1 MWTNSTQVQRIYNLP
16 KKLFTCLVKQT
27 QQLWTI
33 KAAPGPRNL
42 VLHLF
47 LSTLPQIS
55 KISINDHEQTHS
67 HLNRAIPFSWEFA
80 KRKWVKP
87 RCKSPC
93 SAQKRRA
100 EISAS
105 EVSRQLLFT
114 FIAPH
119 KALISS
125 KASVLITQ
133 WALSF
138 HFIAGINSQFE
149 AQKAIKMCD

>member
-1 MWTNSTQVQRIYNLP
+1 MWTNNAQMQHIYNLS
-16 KKLFTCLVKQT
+16 KKLFRGLVKQT
-27 QQLWTI
+27 QCLWTI
-33 KAAPGPRNL
+33 KITPGPRNL
-42 VLHLF
+42 FHLF
-47 LSTLPQIS
+47 PRCRRLAKLALMTL
-55 KISINDHEQTHS
+55 S

-80 KRKWVKP
+80 KRKWAKP

-105 EVSRQLLFT
+105 KVSRQLLFT
-114 FIAPH
+114 FIATH